1 MGLRFRKCVKILPGV
16 KLNFS
21 KSGASVTVGKRGM
34 SSNFSSRGTRTT
46 VGIPGTGLSYTS
58 YSKKP
63 RTPEVKSPKDYKI
76 LSSVDKA
83 PYMYNASYSGAREK
97 NANTAMWGYASLIFG
112 IFLFL
117 GFLIIGHNIVWA
129 FGSLG
134 VFGLIYYLCINNS
147 KRIKI

>member
-1 MGLRFRKCVKILPGV
+1 MGLRFRKSVKILPGV

-21 KSGASVTVGKRGM
+21 ESGASVTVGKRGM
-34 SSNFSSRGTRTT
+34 SANFSSRGTRTT

-58 YSKKP
+58 YSRKSH
-63 RTPEVKSPKDYKI
+63 TPKVKSHKDYKD
-76 LSSVDKA
+76 LSSVDKT
-83 PYMYNASYSGAREK
+83 PYMHNVSYSDARKK
-97 NANTAMWGYASLIFG
+97 NANTAMWGCASLIFG

-134 VFGLIYYLCINNS
+134 VFGLIYFLCINNS
-147 KRIKI
+147 RKVKI

>member
-1 MGLRFRKCVKILPGV
+1 MGLRFRKSVKILPGV

-21 KSGASVTVGKRGM
+21 KSGTSVTVGKRGM
-34 SSNFSSRGTRTT
+34 STNFSSRGTR
-46 VGIPGTGLSYTS
+46 VIVNIPGTGLSYAS

-63 RTPEVKSPKDYKI
+63 RTPKVKSPKDYKV
-76 LSSVDKA
+76 LSSIDKT
-83 PYMYNASYSGAREK
+83 PYAHNTLYSDAKEK
-97 NANTAMWGYASLIFG
+97 NANAAMWGSASLIFG

-117 GFLIIGHNIVWA
+117 GFLIIGRNIEWA

-147 KRIKI
+147 KKVKI